1 LGSWFERWIERKF
14 SKEQEETAYVMAL
27 KNGCQ
32 CSAVFLL
39 ASGKEMEISVPCE
52 TLEALEPGRK
62 GMLTWKGSTFISF
75 EAEE

>member
-1 LGSWFERWIERKF
+1 
-14 SKEQEETAYVMAL
+14 MAL
-27 KNGCQ
+27 KNDCQ

-52 TLEALEPGRK
+52 TLGALEPGQK